1 MTVCSRVLSD
11 MNPAIDNMP
20 MRVYAVMGNM
30 LGGAEMKT
38 LVKLNPAKA
47 ARSVFKPKT
56 HLR

>member
-1 MTVCSRVLSD
+1 

-20 MRVYAVMGNM
+20 IRVYAVMGNA

-38 LVKLNPAKA
+38 LVKLNPAKTA
-47 ARSVFKPKT
+47 KNVFKPKN